1 MIVSMT
7 GFGRAEGYFKN
18 KKYTVEL
25 KSLNSKYLEIFLK
38 CPKFLLEKEL
48 DIREIIKD
56 KVSRGKIYIN
66 INLEDEIENLYLEN
80 IDRKIIKSYIK
91 FLKEIKQVIGSDE
104 KITIDHI
111 LKLHESIVKEQLIK
125 VDKKEFSFI
134 KSLISIALKD
144 FILMKQKEGQ
154 FLKNDILKRIKIIAK
169 ELEKISLYSIG
180 RIDKEREKINK
191 NIKSI
196 ITDPKLI
203 NESRV
208 EYEIA
213 LMAEKLDITEE
224 VIRFKSH
231 IKYFLDYVNSKE
243 YSGRRLNFLL
253 QEMNREIN
261 TISTKSLNASISQ
274 ISIVIKE
281 ELEKIREQIQN
292 IE

>member
-91 FLKEIKQVIGSDE
+91 FLKEIKQAIGSDE

-213 LMAEKLDITEE
+213 LLAEKLDITEE

-261 TISTKSLNASISQ
+261 TISTKSSNASISQ

>member
-1 MIVSMT
+1 
-7 GFGRAEGYFKN
+7 
-18 KKYTVEL
+18 
-25 KSLNSKYLEIFLK
+25 
-38 CPKFLLEKEL
+38 
-48 DIREIIKD
+48 
-56 KVSRGKIYIN
+56 
-66 INLEDEIENLYLEN
+66 
-80 IDRKIIKSYIK
+80 
-91 FLKEIKQVIGSDE
+91 
-104 KITIDHI
+104 
-111 LKLHESIVKEQLIK
+111 
-125 VDKKEFSFI
+125 
-134 KSLISIALKD
+134 
-144 FILMKQKEGQ
+144 MKQKEGQ

-213 LMAEKLDITEE
+213 LLAEKLDITEE

-261 TISTKSLNASISQ
+261 TISTKSSNASISQ